1 MKQYLPKVFK
11 AGSLIIG
18 LVCSGIVLGQEKT
31 SKTYKEHFNVAPDAI
46 VELNTSHADIAF
58 ETWDKNEVEVV
69 ATIELEGASP
79 EEAKR
84 YFENNAIE
92 IVGNSSKVQ
101 IDTGPE
107 ASWSH
112 FSAPVP
118 PIIIDIPEVPD
129 IEPIFLDLRIPDLPP
144 MPELPPVPP
153 VPMQSFDYDAYQK
166 DGEKYLKQWKKE
178 YEKSF
183 DKEYMEKIEAWS
195 DRMKATEDERKKQME
210 EWEKEHEEMMRD
222 REEHREELQQQR
234 EEMKQM
240 AMEQRQQA
248 REQVQMAREQARE
261 AHRAVIISGSDEHD
275 APNVFYRHGEGEG
288 KNLKIKKTIK
298 IKMPKSLKLK
308 MNVRHGEVK
317 LAENTRNL
325 NATLSYARLL
335 GATIDGNLTNITA
348 SYTPV
353 DVLHWNYGALKTDF
367 SDKVAL
373 KEVKNLDLKANSSNV
388 TIDRLLNKAS
398 IENNLGVLYIN
409 SVADNFDSM
418 TVVMQNG
425 ELFCGTPASAYS
437 IQILGTGS
445 KFSPPSY
452 LKLVKTQNQKQT
464 SYKGYHLSDGAKRS
478 ISIDSRY
485 SEVVLED

>member
-11 AGSLIIG
+11 AGGLAIG
-18 LVCSGIVLGQEKT
+18 LLCSGIVLGQEKT
-31 SKTYKEHFNVAPDAI
+31 SKTFKEHFNVAPDAV
-46 VELNTSHADIAF
+46 VELNTSYADIAF
-58 ETWDKNEVEVV
+58 ETWDKDEVEVV

-79 EEAKR
+79 EAAKR

-92 IVGNSSKVQ
+92 IIGNSSKVQ
-101 IDTGPE
+101 INTGPE
-107 ASWSH
+107 TSWTN
-112 FSAPVP
+112 FSVPVP
-118 PIIIDIPEVPD
+118 PMVINIPEVPD
-129 IEPIFLDLRIPDLPP
+129 MEPLFLDLQIPELPP
-144 MPELPPVPP
+144 MPELPPIPP
-153 VPMQSFDYDAYQK
+153 VPLQSFDYEAYQK

-195 DRMKATEDERKKQME
+195 DRMKANEEERKKEME

-222 REEHREELQQQR
+222 RDVQREEMQQQR
-234 EEMKQM
+234 EEIRQM
-240 AMEQRQQA
+240 ALEQRQLA
-248 REQVQMAREQARE
+248 REQAQVDREQARE
-261 AHRAVIISGSDEHD
+261 AQRAVIISGHD
-275 APNVFYRHGEGEG
+275 DKEAPHVFYWHGEGDG

-335 GATIDGNLTNITA
+335 AATIEGDLTNITA

-353 DVLHWNYGALKTDF
+353 DVLHWNYGALRTDF

-373 KEVKNLDLKANSSNV
+373 KEVRNLDLKANSSNV
-388 TIDRLLNKAS
+388 TINRLLKKAS
-398 IENNLGVLYIN
+398 IENNLGALYIN
-409 SVADNFDSM
+409 SVADSFDSM
-418 TVVMQNG
+418 KIVMQNG

-437 IQILGTGS
+437 IQIQGTGS

-452 LKLVKTQNQKQT
+452 LKLTKSVDQKQIN
-464 SYKGYHLSDGAKRS
+464 YKGYHLNDGTNRS
-478 ISIDSRY
+478 ILIDSRY